1 MRNVCIA
8 LGALVLFALLVFSP
22 LLRPGAVINSQDQNV
37 AVNAQTQR
45 AMPEAMVGMWRDDR
59 LAGIGQVRNGC
70 LSNCPLCVPVVVMV
84 GGFLLVAWAGWRMRK
99 RNGMSAEETVGLVV
113 YVGVVLLPMGVGL
126 LYAALG
132 VTFQ

>member
-45 AMPEAMVGMWRDDR
+45 AMPEAMVGMWLPAR
-59 LAGIGQVRNGC
+59 G
-70 LSNCPLCVPVVVMV
+70 V
-84 GGFLLVAWAGWRMRK
+84 GGVEDA
-99 RNGMSAEETVGLVV
+99 
-113 YVGVVLLPMGVGL
+113 
-126 LYAALG
+126 
-132 VTFQ
+132 